1 MVDGKAAFLSH
12 VGQILEWSP
21 YMRVPRPASRLVVSE
36 AVWPKHQYT
45 PVEDYLQEQAEGK
58 CRLTL
63 MDIDP
68 IVWAGDLEAKKF
80 AESECYNYHI
90 GLKGT
95 KYGLNI
101 FPALLAFSIYRNF
114 TPFCRG
120 RFENIIIKKFTKI
133 FICSNEIDSGWEIG
147 QIITKIDWFLSSL
160 HKFITTPEDIFE
172 GPFTRFIGGWKR
184 KLLNAGEVVG
194 YAADNIRMDTVA
206 SGEYFNGK
214 LYLYKGR

>member
-1 MVDGKAAFLSH
+1 MRKRRDIHGGNQGRHRRDEHKFYRNVYYPLTLDMFRPFQILGVLSKSFISSSIKIASMVDGKAAFLSH

-21 YMRVPRPASRLVVSE
+21 LMEVPRPQSGLVVSE

-80 AESECYNYHI
+80 AESECYDYHI

-133 FICSNEIDSGWEIG
+133 FICSNEVDSGW
-147 QIITKIDWFLSSL
+147 
-160 HKFITTPEDIFE
+160 
-172 GPFTRFIGGWKR
+172 
-184 KLLNAGEVVG
+184 
-194 YAADNIRMDTVA
+194 
-206 SGEYFNGK
+206 
-214 LYLYKGR
+214 